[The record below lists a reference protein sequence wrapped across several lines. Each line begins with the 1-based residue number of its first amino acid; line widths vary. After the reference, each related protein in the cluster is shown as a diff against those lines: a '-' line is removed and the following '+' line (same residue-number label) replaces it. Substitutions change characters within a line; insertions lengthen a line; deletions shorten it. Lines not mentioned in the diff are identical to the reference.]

1 MTELKA
7 NLRILFVLVFEEMH
21 VLRVEKSPF
30 FSEHVKERGRENVK
44 GYKNGFFRISTGYE
58 PMAE

>member
-7 NLRILFVLVFEEMH
+7 NLGILFVIFFEEMH
-21 VLRVEKSPF
+21 VQRVEKSPF
-30 FSEHVKERGRENVK
+30 FSEHVIERGRENVR
-44 GYKNGFFRISTGYE
+44 GYKNGFFRISTRYK